1 MKGSVI
7 SLTGLQVELTTL
19 TVGKLAE
26 VARKSTTM
34 LWENSKA
41 ERSFTHQSARLF
53 VRAARNPIIL
63 KLRS

>member
-1 MKGSVI
+1 MGN
-7 SLTGLQVELTTL
+7 
-19 TVGKLAE
+19 LAE
-26 VARKSTTM
+26 VAPKPTTM

-53 VRAARNPIIL
+53 VKAAKNPITL